1 MRHRACNACGGTEI
15 DYDPSRGD
23 AVCIQCGTVLEENTI
38 VNEVTFAQDAG
49 GTSSVV
55 GQFVSAT
62 PDVSVGAG
70 IDFARDS
77 REAAF
82 VNGQRHIQQLANV
95 LRLAEHHQEA
105 AQRLFMLAVQHNF
118 IQGRKTHNVIAACLY
133 TVCRREKT
141 PHLLIDFSDVLQS
154 NVYVLGSTF
163 LKFTRLLSLVLP
175 IIDPSLYIHRFAS
188 RLELGD
194 KTHLVSMSALR
205 LVQRMK
211 RDWIQT
217 GRRPSGICGAALLIA
232 ARVHGFRRTQ
242 REVVRIVRICD
253 VTLRKRLAEFTQ
265 TPLGALTARQ
275 LESLNLE
282 AFAPADPPS
291 FTANRRAE
299 ALAAGDDNA
308 DPAYLLDARRAA
320 RALQLKAMK
329 VGYLRQ
335 QLADLGEATDGKK
348 GSLVDRLL
356 VAQGDGALMLLPPG
370 GGDGAAGDENGGEA
384 AGEEG
389 GDDDDPPA
397 VLRGPS
403 EADAASSA
411 RPSLWAEADLVE
423 SRETQAGDP
432 TDTTD
437 HHALMDEL
445 NTDLE
450 AYDAEVECYLI
461 TDGQEVADRTQLWED
476 MHRGYLEEQEARRAA
491 REAARADGGGDEN
504 GENGGEAAAGAEP
517 PRARGRK
524 RGRRG
529 DGSGGR
535 GGPAASAAEAVDSE
549 LRRRNISSR
558 INYDVVE
565 DLANAQ
571 RELEEDGA
579 LAADADAA
587 AADPAAAA
595 APAATANGDGDDDDE
610 RIEDHTDSEEEAA
623 QEADEA
629 SGTPQD
635 GAPRPARLRHPVRTR
650 KAMAAILSRAPQP
663 PPGVAEAAATG
674 GAEAVPNPESEA
686 AY

>member
-253 VTLRKRLAEFTQ
+253 VTLRKRLSEFSD
-265 TPLGALTARQ
+265 TAM
-275 LESLNLE
+275 
-282 AFAPADPPS
+282 
-291 FTANRRAE
+291 
-299 ALAAGDDNA
+299 G
-308 DPAYLLDARRAA
+308 ARR
-320 RALQLKAMK
+320 
-329 VGYLRQ
+329 G
-335 QLADLGEATDGKK
+335 
-348 GSLVDRLL
+348 
-356 VAQGDGALMLLPPG
+356 
-370 GGDGAAGDENGGEA
+370 
-384 AGEEG
+384 
-389 GDDDDPPA
+389 
-397 VLRGPS
+397 
-403 EADAASSA
+403 
-411 RPSLWAEADLVE
+411 
-423 SRETQAGDP
+423 
-432 TDTTD
+432 
-437 HHALMDEL
+437 
-445 NTDLE
+445 
-450 AYDAEVECYLI
+450 
-461 TDGQEVADRTQLWED
+461 
-476 MHRGYLEEQEARRAA
+476 
-491 REAARADGGGDEN
+491 
-504 GENGGEAAAGAEP
+504 
-517 PRARGRK
+517 
-524 RGRRG
+524 
-529 DGSGGR
+529 
-535 GGPAASAAEAVDSE
+535 
-549 LRRRNISSR
+549 
-558 INYDVVE
+558 
-565 DLANAQ
+565 
-571 RELEEDGA
+571 
-579 LAADADAA
+579 
-587 AADPAAAA
+587 
-595 APAATANGDGDDDDE
+595 
-610 RIEDHTDSEEEAA
+610 
-623 QEADEA
+623 
-629 SGTPQD
+629 
-635 GAPRPARLRHPVRTR
+635 
-650 KAMAAILSRAPQP
+650 
-663 PPGVAEAAATG
+663 
-674 GAEAVPNPESEA
+674 
-686 AY
+686 